1 MAKTAKIKK
10 RQSTL
15 HSRAARRASPS
26 LELAPTSKPAHK
38 SPPPVSKPHVLAA
51 KSGGIVKRSKAKP
64 MKRQQRERQAK
75 GMLRAEDNME
85 KLAQKVQKS
94 LGKDK
99 KVRERRKGWEE
110 VNGDGV
116 VGKKRK
122 DKDSGAN
129 AFGALEEDEED
140 EERKVWLDED
150 MVDDEVEGEVKE
162 VAVAESVPLPAPVED
177 EIL

>member
-1 MAKTAKIKK
+1 
-10 RQSTL
+10 
-15 HSRAARRASPS
+15 
-26 LELAPTSKPAHK
+26 
-38 SPPPVSKPHVLAA
+38 
-51 KSGGIVKRSKAKP
+51 